1 MNIKDLENL
10 KQEMVKNHEANIA
23 FIERFLARMRQAP
36 TSAPL
41 LQAVPLKRSEKVA
54 IIERIIKATK
64 TNFMIHNIDDQFEK
78 ETGLK
83 PTRADSKIVSQV
95 INKLRH
101 RKPPELH
108 VVSPGAGSLSGT
120 YHIPTTSDSQ

>member
-1 MNIKDLENL
+1 MNINDLENL

-23 FIERFLARMRQAP
+23 FIEQFLARMRQAP

-41 LQAVPLKRSEKVA
+41 LQAVPLQRSEKAA
-54 IIERIIKATK
+54 IIERIIKTTK
-64 TNFMIHNIDDQFEK
+64 TDFTIFRIDEKFEK

-108 VVSPGAGSLSGT
+108 VLSPGAGSLSGT
-120 YHIPTTSDSQ
+120 YRVPS